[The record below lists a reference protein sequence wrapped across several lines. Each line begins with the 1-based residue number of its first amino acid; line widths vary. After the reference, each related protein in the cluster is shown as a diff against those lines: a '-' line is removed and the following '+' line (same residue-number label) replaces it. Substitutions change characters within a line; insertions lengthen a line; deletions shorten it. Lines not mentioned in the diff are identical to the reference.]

1 MYPTADLLTDCQKL
15 LKELEKDLRAQA
27 DGDAALAE
35 QYASARK
42 SGTTGITIG
51 AWLSEQVTQAA
62 VAWVLATV
70 FVRFL
75 EDNRL
80 IDQASGEITAWIS
93 GPDDADQT
101 RSRLK
106 AATLAREA
114 YITKHPD
121 HSDVQYLLHV
131 VREVGRLPACRDLFA
146 EDRNPLFR
154 LQVSADGAKRILAFW
169 REQDQSGAVIRV
181 LTTEKLADTR
191 WLGDLYQDLSADARK
206 RFALLQT
213 PDFVEE
219 FILDYTLTPAIQTF
233 GLEGLRGIDPTCGSG
248 HFLLG
253 MFHRLWHAW
262 EQQLGPGVPVKESVR
277 RAMGSIYGIDLNPFA
292 VAISRFRLM
301 IAGLVACGYTRM
313 KDCPDFG
320 FTLAVGNTLLV
331 GTQSGGGGG
340 FQPNFLAES
349 GVEHP
354 EVMTP
359 GDYAVA
365 KRVLTQR
372 YHAVVGNPP
381 YIAVKDSAE
390 RDQIKP
396 QYKSCFKKWT
406 LSVPFTE
413 RFFYLAQDGVTP
425 DTKAVRPA
433 GFVGL
438 INSNNFTK
446 REFGKALIEQVLP
459 SLDLTHVI
467 DTSGCYIP
475 GHGTPTV
482 ILFGRNQKPSAKRPV
497 RAVQGIR
504 GEPGRP
510 DDAAHGK
517 VWTSM
522 VENIGRPGAETPW
535 LSVEDV
541 ERRVFGQHPWS
552 LGGGGASVLKTLIE
566 RQPKVAGQHFAVAGF
581 FGFSAADEI
590 LGQRAAD
597 YRRQHYEPASV
608 KRLVAGDDVREWM
621 VKDQDSSFFPYVDG
635 VSLTKPDVIPKAM
648 SALWGFRASLWN
660 RPTFGGNTYKT
671 EGLEWWRWH
680 QVALSRLQPPLTI
693 TFGEVATHNHF
704 VLCRGEVVFNRTAPV
719 IKLPAEA
726 TEDDHLALLACLN
739 SSTTAFWFRQ
749 VCFPKGGD
757 KTSDGARVSEEQW
770 NRHLAHNSTNIEKT
784 PIPDSLRPER
794 VALARLLDALGQE
807 LAALQPSR
815 LFSSQSPTRHL
826 LDQTDAR
833 VAAIRS
839 EMIFL
844 QEELDWLIYR
854 AYGILTEAET
864 PLHCAGIVPL
874 VLGERAFEINLA
886 RNVASEEAE
895 TSWFERHRSTP
906 ITEIPAHWPPAY
918 QQVVHRRLDLIASH
932 PHIGLLEKP
941 EHKRRWQSDPWK
953 DVVQRG
959 LRDWLCD
966 QLEDRCLWPAEPAL
980 ISTTTLADRAFR
992 DTTFAQ
998 VAVLFRGNDLFDQ
1011 HELVLDLVTDESVP
1025 ALPVQRYTADGLIKR
1040 ADWERTWELQRRED
1054 AGETVEIPVPPRY
1067 TAKDFQK
1074 ASYWS
1079 HRGKLDV
1086 PKERFISY
1094 PGAAL
1099 DGDAGLLVLWAGYNH
1114 LEHTQALIAHY
1125 QSAKDQPTWAP
1136 AQAIP
1141 LLASLDQ
1148 LIPWLKQWH
1157 NDLDPTHGVRL
1168 GDSYAEFLA
1177 TECHELNVTVKDLR
1191 AWKPTVVS
1199 RAAGPSR
1206 VAASDEGDA
1215 PKKRGRP
1222 RKLVQGEPG

>member
-15 LKELEKDLRAQA
+15 LKELEKDIRAQA

-35 QYASARK
+35 QYAAARK

-80 IDQASGEITAWIS
+80 IDQTSGEITAWIS
-93 GPDDADQT
+93 GPDDVDQT

-114 YITKHPD
+114 YITEHPD

-146 EDRNPLFR
+146 ENRNPLFR
-154 LQVSADGAKRILAFW
+154 LLVSADGAKRILAFW
-169 REQDQSGAVIRV
+169 REQDQRGAVIRV

-262 EQQLGPGVPVKESVR
+262 EQQLGPGVPVKEAVR

-349 GVEHP
+349 GIEHP

-381 YIAVKDSAE
+381 YIAVKDGAE
-390 RDQIKP
+390 RDRIKP

-413 RFFYLAQDGVTP
+413 RFFYLAQDGENP

-459 SLDLTHVI
+459 GLDLTHVI

-482 ILFGRNQKPSAKRPV
+482 ILFGRNQIPSAKRPV

-517 VWTSM
+517 VWTAM
-522 VENIGRPGAETPW
+522 VDNLGRPGAETPW
-535 LSVEDV
+535 LSVADV
-541 ERRVFGQHPWS
+541 ERRIFAKHPWS
-552 LGGGGASVLKTLIE
+552 LGGGGAGPLRELVEAPSHKPLSTMIKGAGIMALTAEDDAFLAPPSKRFSTLRSIRFGIGEDIRDWEIHPSQISIFPYSTEMAITPLTTDEHRFFWPSSRILKD
-566 RQPKVAGQHFAVAGF
+566 RYF
-581 FGFSAADEI
+581 FGKYPHEAGIEWFEYFHLDPK
-590 LGQRAAD
+590 RA
-597 YRRQHYEPASV
+597 
-608 KRLVAGDDVREWM
+608 
-621 VKDQDSSFFPYVDG
+621 
-635 VSLTKPDVIPKAM
+635 
-648 SALWGFRASLWN
+648 
-660 RPTFGGNTYKT
+660 GG
-671 EGLEWWRWH
+671 WC
-680 QVALSRLQPPLTI
+680 I

-704 VLCRGEVVFNRTAPV
+704 VLCRGGVVFKQTAPV
-719 IKLPAEA
+719 IKLPVEA
-726 TEDDHLALLACLN
+726 TEDDHLELLACLN
-739 SSTTAFWFRQ
+739 SSTAAFWLRQ
-749 VCFPKGGD
+749 VCHNKGDRTD
-757 KTSDGARVSEEQW
+757 KFGARVTNEAW
-770 NRHLAHNSTNIEKT
+770 INTFAYNSSNVERA
-784 PIPDSLRPER
+784 PIPDVLGPER
-794 VALARLLDALGQE
+794 ISLTRHLDALGQE

-815 LFSSQSPTRHL
+815 LFSDKAPTRHV
-826 LDQTDAR
+826 LDHTAAR
-833 VAAIRS
+833 VTAIRT

-854 AYGILTEAET
+854 AYGILTEAEC
-864 PLHCAGIVPL
+864 PLYAGGTMPL
-874 VLGERAFEINLA
+874 VLGERAFEIDLA
-886 RNVASEEAE
+886 RKVAAEEEE

-906 ITEIPAHWPPAY
+906 ITVIPANWPASY
-918 QQVVHRRLDLIASH
+918 RQVVQRRLDLIASH

-941 EHKRRWQSDPWK
+941 EHKRRWQSDPWN

-966 QLEDRCLWPAEPAL
+966 QLEDRRLWPAEPAL

-992 DTTFAQ
+992 DATFAQ
-998 VAVLFRGNDLFDQ
+998 VAALYRGNDHFDQ
-1011 HELVLDLVTDESVP
+1011 HTLILELVTNESVP
-1025 ALPVQRYTADGLIKR
+1025 ALPVQRYTDDGLIKR
-1040 ADWERTWELQRRED
+1040 ADWERTWDLQRRED
-1054 AGETVEIPVPPRY
+1054 AGETVDIPVPPRY
-1067 TAKDFQK
+1067 IAKDFQK

-1099 DGDAGLLVLWAGYNH
+1099 DGNAGLLVLWAGYNH

-1125 QSAKDQPTWAP
+1125 QSAKDQPTWTP

-1157 NDLDPTHGVRL
+1157 NDLDLTHGARL

-1177 TECHELNVTVKDLR
+1177 TECHDLNVTVKDLR

-1199 RAAGPSR
+1199 RAAGPTQ
-1206 VAASDEGDA
+1206 VAANDEGDA

>member
-1 MYPTADLLTDCQKL
+1 MYPTADLLKDCQRL

-27 DGDAALAE
+27 DGDAALAA
-35 QYASARK
+35 QYAAARK
-42 SGTTGITIG
+42 SGTTGIAIG

-80 IDQASGEITAWIS
+80 IDQTSGEITAWIS

-277 RAMGSIYGIDLNPFA
+277 RAMSSIYGIDLNPFA

-301 IAGLVACGYTRM
+301 IAGLMACGYTRM

-349 GVEHP
+349 GIEHS

-365 KRVLTQR
+365 KRLLTQR

-381 YIAVKDSAE
+381 YIAVKDGAE
-390 RDQIKP
+390 RDRIKP

-482 ILFGRNQKPSAKRPV
+482 ILFGRNQIPSAKRPV

-517 VWTSM
+517 VWTAM
-522 VENIGRPGAETPW
+522 VENIGKPGSETPW
-535 LSVEDV
+535 LSVADV
-541 ERRVFGQHPWS
+541 DRSVFGQHPWS
-552 LGGGGASVLKTLIE
+552 LGGGGASELKALVEGIHA
-566 RQPKVAGQHFAVAGF
+566 QCAVHTQSNGYAGF
-581 FGFSAADEI
+581 PAADDVFVQERHVFSKIGAESAFVRPFFEGENIRDWSFEI
-590 LGQRAAD
+590 KW
-597 YRRQHYEPASV
+597 HC
-608 KRLVAGDDVREWM
+608 
-621 VKDQDSSFFPYVDG
+621 FFPYSEDRAFALEAP
-635 VSLTKPDVIPKAM
+635 SKWPKLHRF
-648 SALWGFRASLWN
+648 LWAFRSSLWS
-660 RPTFGGNTYKT
+660 RPEFGGQTYRT
-671 EGLEWWRWH
+671 AGEPWWKWH
-680 QVALSRLQPPLTI
+680 QTSFDKFATRTAIAYGQIS
-693 TFGEVATHNHF
+693 THNHF
-704 VLCRGEVVFNRTAPV
+704 SQIVGDYTYKQSASI
-719 IKLPAEA
+719 IKLSAEA
-726 TEDDHLALLACLN
+726 TEDDHLALLSCLN
-739 SSTTAFWFRQ
+739 SSTASFWFRQ

-757 KTSDGARVSEEQW
+757 KMGDGARVTPEAFAE
-770 NRHLAHNSTNIEKT
+770 RLAHNSTNIEKT
-784 PIPDSLRPER
+784 PIPEALRPER
-794 VALARLLDALGQE
+794 IALTRRLDALGQE

-815 LFSSQSPTRHL
+815 LFATQAPARQL
-826 LDQTDAR
+826 LDRTAAR
-833 VAAIRS
+833 VVSIRA
-839 EMIFL
+839 EMVFL

-854 AYGILTEAET
+854 AYGIITETECPRSAT
-864 PLHCAGIVPL
+864 DTVPL
-874 VLGERAFEINLA
+874 ALGERAFEIDLA
-886 RNVASEEAE
+886 RKAEAE
-895 TSWFERHRSTP
+895 EEETTWFSNHRSLP
-906 ITEIPAHWPPAY
+906 ITDIPASWPTAY
-918 QQVVHRRLDLIASH
+918 QQVVQRRLDLIASH

-941 EHKRRWQSDPWK
+941 EHKRRWQSDPWN

-966 QLEDRCLWPAEPAL
+966 QLESRRLWPAEPAL

-998 VAVLFRGNDLFDQ
+998 VAVLYRGNDHFDQ
-1011 HELVLDLVTDESVP
+1011 HELIRELVTDESVP
-1025 ALPVQRYTADGLIKR
+1025 ALPVQRYTDDGLIKR
-1040 ADWERTWELQRRED
+1040 ADWERTWDLQRRED
-1054 AGETVEIPVPPRY
+1054 AGETVDIPVPPRY
-1067 TAKDFQK
+1067 SATDFQK

-1086 PKERFISY
+1086 PKERFVSY
-1094 PGAAL
+1094 PGAAP

-1125 QSAKDQPTWAP
+1125 QWAKDQPTWTP

-1141 LLASLDQ
+1141 LLASLHQ

-1157 NDLDPTHGVRL
+1157 NDLDPTHGARL

-1199 RAAGPSR
+1199 R
-1206 VAASDEGDA
+1206 VANPKRSATSDNGDA
-1215 PKKRGRP
+1215 PKTRGRP
-1222 RKLVQGEPG
+1222 KKTQA